1 MTKNFEEL
9 LTKHTED
16 VKRHFDVAMEHFD
29 GQVRLIAEQYD
40 DIKKTLNSHTEMI
53 ASVKEDVE
61 IMKID
66 IAFIK
71 SGLRQKV
78 DVEEFNV
85 LEKRVAILEAK
96 AIHK

>member
-1 MTKNFEEL
+1 M
-9 LTKHTED
+9 
-16 VKRHFDVAMEHFD
+16 
-29 GQVRLIAEQYD
+29 
-40 DIKKTLNSHTEMI
+40 
-53 ASVKEDVE
+53 KEDIE

-71 SGLRQKV
+71 SGLKQKV